1 MLCVQGDIKSLISYI
16 SEKLLI
22 DLEAVQYVDTFQVLK
37 MKHLEELDQRSA
49 SGGASSNAA

>member
-1 MLCVQGDIKSLISYI
+1 MLLVQADIKSLIAYI

-22 DLEAVQYVDTFQVLK
+22 DLEAVQYVDTFQALK

-49 SGGASSNAA
+49 SGGASTNAS